1 MSLLKKIVLLILLIF
16 IAGWGLVKLALPKN
30 KPADDS
36 WVKVEKQLIPDN
48 MTVTDTVLMIH
59 GFAGSP
65 FDFKPLAV
73 KLTNLGYRVVLPTT
87 PGQLNQDYSSDY
99 HDYQPEYYINWINNL
114 VSNEIKKSNGRVYL
128 AGFSMGGSLSTI
140 AAVSN
145 KIDKLILIAPF
156 YSLTTANDF
165 IWKSSHWLSKIING
179 VPNLTLGAINDPKG
193 DAEYYPG
200 SEVIRLDAYDSLER
214 LAQTAVKC
222 IPEIEVPILVL
233 GSKND
238 KVASFEYTKELFNS
252 NKNAKIIEY
261 EKSNHVL
268 LYDYDKESAI
278 SNIVL
283 FLEKDKD

>member
-1 MSLLKKIVLLILLIF
+1 MPLLKKIILSILLVF
-16 IAGWGLVKLALPKN
+16 IAGWVLLKIYSPQN

-36 WVKVEKQLIPDN
+36 WVTVEKQLIPNDII
-48 MTVTDTVLMIH
+48 TIDTVMMIH

-65 FDFKPLAV
+65 FDLKPLAV

-87 PGQLNQDYSSDY
+87 PGQINQDYSSDY
-99 HDYQPEYYINWINNL
+99 HDYQPEYYIKWINNL
-114 VSNEIKKSNGRVYL
+114 VSNEIKKSNGKVYL
-128 AGFSMGGSLSTI
+128 AGFSMGGTLSTI

-214 LAQTAVKC
+214 LAQIAVKC
-222 IPEIEVPILVL
+222 VPEIKVPILVL
-233 GSKND
+233 GSQND
-238 KVASFEYTKELFNS
+238 KVASFEYTKELFSS
-252 NKNAKIIEY
+252 NKNARIIEY
-261 EKSNHVL
+261 ERSNHVL

-278 SNIVL
+278 SNIVS
-283 FLEKDKD
+283 FLKKDKN

>member
-1 MSLLKKIVLLILLIF
+1 MSLLKKIVLLILLVF
-16 IAGWGLVKLALPKN
+16 ITGWVLLKIYSPQN

-36 WVKVEKQLIPDN
+36 WVTCEKQLIPN
-48 MTVTDTVLMIH
+48 GIITTDTVVMIH

-73 KLTNLGYRVVLPTT
+73 KLTNLGYRIVLPTT
-87 PGQLNQDYSSDY
+87 PGQLNHDYSKSFY
-99 HDYQPEYYINWINNL
+99 NYKPELYINWINNL
-114 VSNEIKKSNGRVYL
+114 VSNEIKKSNGKVYL
-128 AGFSMGGSLSTI
+128 AGFSMGGTLSTI

-179 VPNLTLGAINDPKG
+179 VPNLTLGAINDSKG

-214 LAQTAVKC
+214 LAQIAVKC
-222 IPEIEVPILVL
+222 VPEIKVPILVL

-238 KVASFEYTKELFNS
+238 KVASFEYTKELFGS
-252 NKNAKIIEY
+252 NKNARIIEY
-261 EKSNHVL
+261 ERSNHVL

-278 SNIVL
+278 SNIVS
-283 FLEKDKD
+283 FLEEK